1 MNLKLYKAKNEL
13 RKIDG
18 FIKIFFILFCCSFFD
33 FVQFILSINT
43 PQFINVSNSFSSR
56 IRGLLIIFDA
66 LFYYFVLRLPAL
78 RHHLFCLIII
88 GTCLLIV
95 IITEFIFQEITLLYS
110 FIHNFSLLNY

>member
-78 RHHLFCLIII
+78 RHHLFCFKKLIFFNLFTI
-88 GTCLLIV
+88 LLR
-95 IITEFIFQEITLLYS
+95 FFS
-110 FIHNFSLLNY
+110 FIY